1 MLSVYQSLDRMD
13 HAPSKS
19 TVRRWLDKVTG
30 LGSAGGALHSHA
42 RVTALALRSG
52 LESAF
57 TGAALGALDAELT
70 NGLDFHKVPIDA
82 AVGIGGLAVA
92 VLMAKEDY
100 AQDACHVGAASLAV
114 FSFRQSKKFLAG
126 KKLAAGPVVA
136 GEFGAESE
144 DPIVRAARRL

>member
-1 MLSVYQSLDRMD
+1 MLSVYQSLDKMD

-30 LGSAGGALHSHA
+30 LGSAGGALHSKA
-42 RVTALALRSG
+42 KMTALAMRSG
-52 LESAF
+52 LEGAF
-57 TGAALGALDAELT
+57 TGAALGALDAELA

-82 AVGIGGLAVA
+82 AVGVGGLAVA
-92 VLMAKEDY
+92 VLMSDEEY

-126 KKLAAGPVVA
+126 KKLAAIPSVA
-136 GEFGAESE
+136 GEFSGETD
-144 DPIVRAARRL
+144 DPILRAARRL